1 MCDLCGKCIHTDC
14 ASIGETQYE
23 NLKESPLPWY
33 CPYCIME
40 LPFFTVKNNDLQKLL
55 SQSHNNHPNQI
66 PRKMNKKIKE
76 FLKKFREMSQIFE
89 QSENPLSCDYYDISD
104 FKKLK
109 INKQQDLSI
118 LHLNISSISAHID
131 DLRTFL
137 NLAHHKFDI
146 ICISE
151 SRISLKHP
159 QTTNIDLPGF
169 NMEQTPTESSA
180 GGTLI
185 YISQSLS
192 YKPRKDLQ
200 IYCPKE
206 LESTFIELLIPN
218 RQSHLIGVVY
228 KHPSMKHDK
237 FNNDFRNDLL
247 EKLTSENKPSI
258 ITGDFN
264 LDLIKYMQNT
274 GINQF
279 LENILSNSFIP
290 QITLPQGSQKKQQH

>member
-1 MCDLCGKCIHTDC
+1 MSLSEYSCKICSSEVKDTDPAVLCDLCGKWIHTDC

-55 SQSHNNHPNQI
+55 SDSHNNHPKPI
-66 PRKMNKKIKE
+66 PRKRYKKPKE
-76 FLKKFREMSQIFE
+76 FLKKFRQMSQIFE
-89 QSENPLSCDYYDISD
+89 QSENPLSCEYYDIPD

-109 INKQQDLSI
+109 INKRQDMSI
-118 LHLNISSISAHID
+118 LHLSISSISAHID

-151 SRISLKHP
+151 SRISLKHL
-159 QTTNIDLPGF
+159 QTTNIDLPGLK
-169 NMEQTPTESSA
+169 MELTPTESSA

-185 YISQSLS
+185 FISQSLS
-192 YKPRKDLQ
+192 YKPRKDLH

-206 LESTFIELLIPN
+206 LEATFIKLLIPN
-218 RQSHLIGVVY
+218 RQSQSWSCL
-228 KHPSMKHDK
+228 
-237 FNNDFRNDLL
+237 
-247 EKLTSENKPSI
+247 
-258 ITGDFN
+258 
-264 LDLIKYMQNT
+264 
-274 GINQF
+274 
-279 LENILSNSFIP
+279 
-290 QITLPQGSQKKQQH
+290 

>member
-1 MCDLCGKCIHTDC
+1 
-14 ASIGETQYE
+14 
-23 NLKESPLPWY
+23 
-33 CPYCIME
+33 
-40 LPFFTVKNNDLQKLL
+40 
-55 SQSHNNHPNQI
+55 
-66 PRKMNKKIKE
+66 MNKKTKE
-76 FLKKFREMSQIFE
+76 FLKTFCEMSQIFE
-89 QSENPLSCDYYDISD
+89 QSETPVSCDYYDISD

-109 INKQQDLSI
+109 INKQPDLFI
-118 LHLNISSISAHID
+118 LYLNISSISAYLD

-137 NLAHHKFDI
+137 NFADHKFDI

-151 SRISLKHP
+151 SRISVKHP

-228 KHPSMKHDK
+228 KHPSMKHYK
-237 FNNDFRNDLL
+237 FSSDYINTLL
-247 EKLTSENKPSI
+247 KKLASENKPI
-258 ITGDFN
+258 IIDDFN
-264 LDLIKYMQNT
+264 LNLIKCMQNT
-274 GINQF
+274 AVNQF
-279 LENILSNSFIP
+279 LENYQTILFH
-290 QITLPQGSQKKQQH
+290 K

>member
-1 MCDLCGKCIHTDC
+1 
-14 ASIGETQYE
+14 
-23 NLKESPLPWY
+23 
-33 CPYCIME
+33 ME
-40 LPFFTVKNNDLQKLL
+40 LPFFTVKNNDLQKLP
-55 SQSHNNHPNQI
+55 SDSHNNHPKPI
-66 PRKMNKKIKE
+66 PRKMNKKTKE
-76 FLKKFREMSQIFE
+76 LLKKFREMSQILE

-104 FKKLK
+104 FKKLN
-109 INKQQDLSI
+109 INKQQDLST
-118 LHLNISSISAHID
+118 LNLNISFILPRID

-200 IYCPKE
+200 IYCPKD

-218 RQSHLIGVVY
+218 R
-228 KHPSMKHDK
+228 
-237 FNNDFRNDLL
+237 
-247 EKLTSENKPSI
+247 
-258 ITGDFN
+258 
-264 LDLIKYMQNT
+264 
-274 GINQF
+274 
-279 LENILSNSFIP
+279 
-290 QITLPQGSQKKQQH
+290 

>member
-1 MCDLCGKCIHTDC
+1 MVL
-14 ASIGETQYE
+14 SILHHGTSLLY
-23 NLKESPLPWY
+23 S
-33 CPYCIME
+33 
-40 LPFFTVKNNDLQKLL
+40 QKQTFKKRL
-55 SQSHNNHPNQI
+55 SDSHNNHTKPI
-66 PRKMNKKIKE
+66 PREMNKKTTE
-76 FLKKFREMSQIFE
+76 FPKTFREMSQIIE
-89 QSENPLSCDYYDISD
+89 QSENPLGCDYCDISD

-131 DLRTFL
+131 DLRTLL
-137 NLAHHKFDI
+137 NLAHHKYDI

-151 SRISLKHP
+151 SRNSLKHP

-206 LESTFIELLIPN
+206 LESTFIE
-218 RQSHLIGVVY
+218 
-228 KHPSMKHDK
+228 
-237 FNNDFRNDLL
+237 
-247 EKLTSENKPSI
+247 
-258 ITGDFN
+258 
-264 LDLIKYMQNT
+264 
-274 GINQF
+274 
-279 LENILSNSFIP
+279 
-290 QITLPQGSQKKQQH
+290 